1 MCHYVTVSVSVKTM
15 DSYRFNYKLFK
26 IFYNFYIHFGTFFG
40 YLPLV
45 TNPKT
50 QKVMFGSKS
59 SIIRSVLTIFL
70 HFCMMIFS
78 FMFNSI
84 TPNSMK
90 SLSVLDR
97 IITLITGFVFNAS
110 VTSISV
116 VVIKRRKLIQKARR
130 GFFALLRYYKD
141 IDINF
146 KVKNHFLSYF
156 LRKACLDFGFV
167 IIIEIVELSR
177 ASSIVT
183 TVFDLCRFLFNNLI
197 YSFASMVFYASLLFA
212 GYGIETI
219 TVHYKDILGKSE
231 ECNKNVNNISLFSNN
246 VQFVDFWPKIYE
258 KTSKFVQNIGLLFQI
273 NLVFFSLTIFV
284 GLIRSVSAVSFS

>member
-1 MCHYVTVSVSVKTM
+1 MCHYVTVSVSVNTM

-45 TNPKT
+45 TNPET

-97 IITLITGFVFNAS
+97 IITLITGFAFNAS

-116 VVIKRRKLIQKARR
+116 VVIKRRKLIQKAIR

-156 LRKACLDFGFV
+156 LRKACLDFGCV

-177 ASSIVT
+177 ATSIVT
-183 TVFDLCRFLFNNLI
+183 TIFDLCRFLFNNLI

-231 ECNKNVNNISLFSNN
+231 EFNKNV
-246 VQFVDFWPKIYE
+246 KIYE